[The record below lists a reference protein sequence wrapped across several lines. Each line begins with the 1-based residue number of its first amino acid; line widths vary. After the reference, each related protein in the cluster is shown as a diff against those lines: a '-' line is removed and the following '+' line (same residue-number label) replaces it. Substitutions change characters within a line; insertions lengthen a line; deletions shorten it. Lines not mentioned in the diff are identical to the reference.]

1 MSPEEFVT
9 YLYPAARQVE
19 QETGI
24 PAAAIL
30 AQVALETT
38 WLSKPGAA
46 IPPAQRWMSLRQYAN
61 DIRNEPRYRQAV
73 AAAARGDP
81 ILYLAE
87 LLAAGYSDDPTYFFQ
102 VECILRRHILP
113 LLSQQA
119 QA

>member
-1 MSPEEFVT
+1 MSPESFVA

-38 WLSKPGAA
+38 WLTKPGVA
-46 IPPAQRWMSLRQYAN
+46 IPPAQRWTFLRQYADN
-61 DIRNEPRYRQAV
+61 IRSEPRYQKAM
-73 AAAARGDP
+73 AAAASGDP
-81 ILYLAE
+81 ILYLTE
-87 LLAAGYSDDPTYFFQ
+87 LLAAGYSDDPTRFFQ
-102 VECILRRHILP
+102 VECILRRRILP
-113 LLSQQA
+113 LLRQQA